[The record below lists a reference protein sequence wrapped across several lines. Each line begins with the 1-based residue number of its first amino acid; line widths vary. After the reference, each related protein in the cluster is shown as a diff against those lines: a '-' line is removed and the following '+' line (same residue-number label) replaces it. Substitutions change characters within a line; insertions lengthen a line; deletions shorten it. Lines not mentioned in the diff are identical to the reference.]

1 MVVYKIKPTYRRLLR
16 QVFRVFLLAYNSD
29 SVILSAMP
37 VPFGG
42 CFTSDSAAR
51 LVFAGLAE
59 DSQSSF
65 RRGAARGPASIRLA
79 YDGNCYG
86 STSESGVDLASKIFD
101 GGDLPSLP
109 TWPETARSFRE
120 FAAAQWRA
128 GKIPFFAGGDHAVT
142 VPVAEALAVLD
153 RPIHIIQLDAHPDLY
168 PIYEGSVTSHACV
181 AARLLEMPHVA
192 SVTQYGIRTEN
203 AVQADF
209 ARRHTG
215 RLRQFHAR
223 SLGAALE
230 FPSHIPRGAP
240 VYITLDLDAFD
251 PAFAPGVSHPVPGG
265 LSPRAVLNFLQFAP
279 WSLVGMD
286 VVELNPDADVQQLTA
301 ILAAR
306 CLHESM
312 ALAFSYCDDL

>member
-1 MVVYKIKPTYRRLLR
+1 
-16 QVFRVFLLAYNSD
+16 
-29 SVILSAMP
+29 MP
-37 VPFGG
+37 VPFAG
-42 CFTSDSAAR
+42 CFTADPAAR
-51 LVFAGLAE
+51 LVFAGLAD

-65 RRGAARGPASIRLA
+65 RRGAARGPAAMRLA
-79 YDGNCYG
+79 YDGDCYG
-86 STSESGVDLASKIFD
+86 STSESGCALAGKVFD
-101 GGDLPSLP
+101 AGDLPSLA
-109 TWPETARSFRE
+109 TWNAIAKTFHD

-142 VPVAEALAVLD
+142 VPVGEALAVLG

-168 PIYEGSVTSHACV
+168 PVYEGCATSHACV

-192 SVTQYGIRTEN
+192 SLTQYGIRTEN

-209 ARRHTG
+209 ARHHSG

-223 SLGAALE
+223 SLGVALE
-230 FPSHIPRGAP
+230 YPSHIPRGAP
-240 VYITLDLDAFD
+240 VYITLDLDGFD
-251 PAFAPGVSHPVPGG
+251 PAYAPGVSHPVPGG
-265 LSPRAVLNFLQFAP
+265 FTPRQVLNFLQFAP

-286 VVELNPDADVQQLTA
+286 VVELNPDADFGNRTA

-312 ALAFSYCDDL
+312 AFALSSH